1 MILAPSVDIAPIFLP
16 LLFLTGAVA
25 GCIDAIAGGGGLI
38 TIPVLLGIG
47 VPPQFALGT
56 NKLQASFGSAS
67 AMSHFVKAG
76 TVNLRDAL
84 PGVIWTTV
92 GAILG
97 SYTVQ
102 QIDPGFLK
110 RCIPFLLLAILCYT
124 IFTPRLGAEEVHPRL
139 PRGLFYGAAGLLL
152 GFYDGFLGP
161 GTGSFWVITIMLGL
175 GFDMRK
181 GTGYTKLFNFVSNI
195 VSLAVF
201 VWGGHVL
208 LWAGLIMGAGQALG
222 ARVGA
227 RLVIKKGTRFIRPV
241 FISSVL
247 AVTAKL
253 FYDNYLR

>member
-1 MILAPSVDIAPIFLP
+1 MTQIPATLYPI
-16 LLFLTGAVA
+16 LFLTGAVA
-25 GCIDAIAGGGGLI
+25 GLIDTIAGGGGLI

-47 VPPQFALGT
+47 LPPQFALGT
-56 NKLQASFGSAS
+56 NKLQATFGSAS
-67 AMSHFVKAG
+67 AMTHFVRAG
-76 TVNLRDAL
+76 TVDLRKARA
-84 PGVIWTTV
+84 GVIWTAI

-97 SYTVQ
+97 AYTVQ

-110 RCIPFLLLAILCYT
+110 RCIPYLLLVILCYT
-124 IFTPRLGAEEVHPRL
+124 IFSPKLGAVETHPRL
-139 PRGLFYGAAGLLL
+139 SRGVFFAFFGLLL

-161 GTGSFWVITIMLGL
+161 GTGSFWVIALMLGL

-181 GTGYTKLFNFVSNI
+181 GTGYTKVFNFVSNI
-195 VSLAVF
+195 VSLVVF
-201 VWGGHVL
+201 IAGGHVL
-208 LWAGLIMGAGQALG
+208 FWAGLVMGAGQALG

-253 FYDNYLR
+253 FYDIYK

>member
-1 MILAPSVDIAPIFLP
+1 MIELSPILFP
-16 LLFLTGAVA
+16 ILFLTGAVA
-25 GCIDAIAGGGGLI
+25 GLIDSIAGGGGLI
-38 TIPVLLGIG
+38 TIPVLLGLG
-47 VPPQFALGT
+47 LPPQTALGT
-56 NKLQASFGSAS
+56 NKLQASFGSCS
-67 AMSHFVKAG
+67 AMFHFVRAG

-84 PGVIWTTV
+84 PGVIWTAV

-110 RCIPFLLLAILCYT
+110 KCIPFLLLAILCYT

-139 PRGLFYGAAGLLL
+139 PRRLFYGIAGLGL

-161 GTGSFWVITIMLGL
+161 GTGSFWVIAIMLGL

-195 VSLAVF
+195 VSLVVF
-201 VWGGHVL
+201 VAGGHVL
-208 LWAGLIMGAGQALG
+208 LGAGLLMGVGQAAG

-227 RLVIKKGTRFIRPV
+227 KLVIHKGTRFVRPV
-241 FISSVL
+241 FICSVL

-253 FYDNYLR
+253 FWDSYR

>member
-1 MILAPSVDIAPIFLP
+1 MTIDPAATFSSVLLP
-16 LLFLTGAVA
+16 VLFLTGAVA
-25 GCIDAIAGGGGLI
+25 GLIDSIAGGGGLI

-47 VPPQFALGT
+47 LPPQYALGT

-67 AMSHFVKAG
+67 AMFHFVRAG
-76 TVNLRDAL
+76 TVKRDAWT
-84 PGVIWTTV
+84 GVVWTAL

-110 RCIPFLLLAILCYT
+110 RFIPFLLLAILVYT
-124 IFTPRLGAEEVHPRL
+124 VFTPKLGAEEVHPRL
-139 PRGLFYGAAGLLL
+139 PRGTFYLFAGLAL

-161 GTGSFWVITIMLGL
+161 GTGSFWVVALMLGL

-181 GTGYTKLFNFVSNI
+181 GTGYTKVFNFVSNI
-195 VSLAVF
+195 VSLVVF

-208 LWAGLIMGAGQALG
+208 LLAGLVMGVGQACG

-227 RLVIKKGTRFIRPV
+227 RLVIRKGVRFVRPV
-241 FISSVL
+241 FICSVL

-253 FYDNYLR
+253 FYDSYK